1 MTINPQPLPLELQSN
16 YPAPIEESG
25 MEAVQAP
32 IAVTEGES
40 EGDDMADLFEVPE
53 ETDND
58 MAVDDLVEPP
68 DEESMDDLVS
78 VSNEDIMG
86 AAPKPKVKSQQ
97 FRRTNRRYVPPPSLG
112 GMNL

>member
-1 MTINPQPLPLELQSN
+1 MTINPQPLPPELQPQSQN
-16 YPAPIEESG
+16 ENIPAREEAIV
-25 MEAVQAP
+25 EEPKAEQ
-32 IAVTEGES
+32 
-40 EGDDMADLFEVPE
+40 EGDDMSDLFEVPE

-58 MAVDDLVEPP
+58 MEVDDLVEPP

-86 AAPKPKVKSQQ
+86 EAPKPKVKSQQ